1 MIILSEVEYSY
12 PQDKNVSVK
21 ALTEI
26 TFKIKKGQQIGLLG
40 PNGSGKSTLL
50 NVINGILKPSK
61 GQVNIFGLD
70 PFNPMQKWEAKK
82 KVPILFQNP
91 ENNLIA
97 ATVKDDIAFGLEN
110 MGINTQE
117 IRKRV
122 EKIIHELDIKKISN
136 REPHQLSAGQKQLV
150 ALSGLLALE
159 PEFLLLDEPGSL
171 LDFKGW
177 TMLKSAID
185 KLRIDKGLGI
195 IWATNN
201 LEEVIEA
208 DLWILLSKGRII
220 KKDKPEYFIRNFE
233 LLEEYNLYLTPD
245 LKIARE
251 MIING
256 KKLDLKKYWQDEWVD
271 KLCS

>member
-1 MIILSEVEYSY
+1 M
-12 PQDKNVSVK
+12 
-21 ALTEI
+21 
-26 TFKIKKGQQIGLLG
+26 
-40 PNGSGKSTLL
+40 
-50 NVINGILKPSK
+50 
-61 GQVNIFGLD
+61 
-70 PFNPMQKWEAKK
+70 
-82 KVPILFQNP
+82 
-91 ENNLIA
+91 
-97 ATVKDDIAFGLEN
+97 
-110 MGINTQE
+110 
-117 IRKRV
+117 
-122 EKIIHELDIKKISN
+122 
-136 REPHQLSAGQKQLV
+136 
-150 ALSGLLALE
+150 ALE